1 MVKQLTT
8 SLFVILLIVWCS
20 LVKAETTS
28 YDGFVSFYTGS
39 TGWIDK
45 ASADEQAN
53 IGSILLMQSG
63 IKNKIYASDA
73 DGANLADWM
82 QRATGNGQLD
92 VLVLYGSCP
101 SEIYSNQ
108 QPDGSIAERFIEST
122 DGDTIIN
129 HADYMFYVGWE
140 SSTDPSSGESSGN
153 DIWNQSQGLQNIM
166 DIPSITMWP
175 SENSDG
181 GIDQCIVTPL
191 GQEISPTL
199 GLLEDVFTYRPFHV
213 NEIAGSSWQV
223 EAVLAQSLDGSLAD
237 PIILRDGN
245 RGRLISCFQIENP
258 TEPIGVIGADII
270 TWLYR
275 NNQAAWVGTPTHS
288 YTRGFELALETGINM
303 ISMPLNVKRIQ
314 KDSSWMAISESAGTM
329 AGGLKLQNGDIFR
342 MSGNVPAIPIATG
355 VDVGLYSSSPSTE
368 YIPPEQFDYDIS
380 SMTIYE
386 LPANPSASGNLNG
399 VTDANGDEI
408 WRGLFAHDTVDEL
421 FIRVMVDVNGQVS
434 LAKDLLSSGQLV
446 DPIDVSGVD
455 LSEITVYTPPEQ
467 FDYDA
472 GADRGTGTGTDILQ
486 LDDKGRVNIYQGT
499 RDYVFNE
506 QTTRFF
512 AHERGQEILVPVK
525 PIWIDLEGESLTARQ
540 LASSMNPS
548 WVIRFDQSDGRFK
561 AYIPQA
567 STEGMNFKLESGK
580 GYLVNVTEAKMVNLE
595 GMPWG
600 TPIFNEDSSPADSDD
615 EQAEGPPPQTL
626 AAPSIQ
632 ETGPWAFVVSGHI
645 SGVVTEQTKI
655 VVTNLRTGTST
666 PSTISFGKSTTTNIN
681 QPNYTAVFVDP
692 NRKSLVNSGD
702 VYQVTI
708 IDPSIDPIQY
718 QFRVESTHLSAAH
731 LTANTRLS
739 SQVPEITQLGQNY
752 PNPFN
757 PETWIPY
764 QLHRPAAVSVT
775 IYNVAGSMVRQIS
788 VGFRPAGSYQSIGRA
803 IYWDG
808 RTDYGETVASG
819 IYFYTLQAEE
829 FTATRRLVILK

>member
-153 DIWNQSQGLQNIM
+153 YIWNRSQGLQNIM

-175 SENSDG
+175 GGNSDWVDD
-181 GIDQCIVTPL
+181 IDQCIVTPL

-245 RGRLISCFQIENP
+245 LGRLITCFQIENP
-258 TEPIGVIGADII
+258 AEPIGIIGAEII

-275 NNQAAWVGTPTHS
+275 NDQAARINTPTHS
-288 YTRGFELALETGINM
+288 YTRSFELALETGINM
-303 ISMPLNVKRIQ
+303 ISVPLNVERIQ
-314 KDSSWMAISESAGTM
+314 KDGSWVVVSESVGTE
-329 AGGLKLQNGDIFR
+329 AGGLQIQNGDVFR
-342 MSGNVPAIPIATG
+342 MSGNMPAIPIATG
-355 VDVGLYSSSPSTE
+355 
-368 YIPPEQFDYDIS
+368 I
-380 SMTIYE
+380 
-386 LPANPSASGNLNG
+386 
-399 VTDANGDEI
+399 
-408 WRGLFAHDTVDEL
+408 
-421 FIRVMVDVNGQVS
+421 
-434 LAKDLLSSGQLV
+434 
-446 DPIDVSGVD
+446 D
-455 LSEITVYTPPEQ
+455 LSGIATFESSNY
-467 FDYDA
+467 
-472 GADRGTGTGTDILQ
+472 ADDDFGTDTDIPQ
-486 LDDKGRVNIYQGT
+486 PDDDDGVNIYQGT
-499 RDYVFNE
+499 QDYVFNE

-512 AHERGQEILVPVK
+512 AHERGQEVLVPVK
-525 PIWIDLEGESLTARQ
+525 PMWIDLEGESLTARQ

-567 STEGMNFKLESGK
+567 STEEMNFSLESGE
-580 GYLVNVTEAKMVNLE
+580 GYLLNVTETKMVNLE

-600 TPIFNEDSSPADSDD
+600 TPIFDEDSSPIDSDEDSSPADSDVELLQPD
-615 EQAEGPPPQTL
+615 EPAEGKPPQTL
-626 AAPSIQ
+626 AAPSVQ

-645 SGVVTEQTKI
+645 SGVVTERTKI
-655 VVTNLRTGTST
+655 IVTNLRTGTST
-666 PSTISFGKSTTTNIN
+666 PSTISVGNSTTTNIN

-718 QFRVESTHLSAAH
+718 QFRVESTHLSAAY

>member
-245 RGRLISCFQIENP
+245 RGRLISCFQIETQ

-314 KDSSWMAISESAGTM
+314 KDGSWMAISESAGTM

-368 YIPPEQFDYDIS
+368 YIPPEQFDYD
-380 SMTIYE
+380 
-386 LPANPSASGNLNG
+386 
-399 VTDANGDEI
+399 
-408 WRGLFAHDTVDEL
+408 
-421 FIRVMVDVNGQVS
+421 
-434 LAKDLLSSGQLV
+434 
-446 DPIDVSGVD
+446 
-455 LSEITVYTPPEQ
+455 
-467 FDYDA
+467 A
-472 GADRGTGTGTDILQ
+472 GADRGTGTGTDILR

-561 AYIPQA
+561 AYIPQT